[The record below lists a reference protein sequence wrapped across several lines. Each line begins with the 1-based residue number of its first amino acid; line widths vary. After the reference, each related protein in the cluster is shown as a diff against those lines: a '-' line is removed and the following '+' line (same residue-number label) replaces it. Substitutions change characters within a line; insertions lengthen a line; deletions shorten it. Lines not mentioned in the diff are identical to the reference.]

1 MFCCRV
7 KNLSNFQKKVCHAKN
22 EAKMVNFLSKEIFW
36 LLKNHHVYAN
46 KLGEE
51 KKSLSNSGHFSPIE
65 GHEAFRIRLEKH
77 PVGQVLV
84 PQVNVAI
91 QSILGNPFKLLL
103 HQLV

>member
-1 MFCCRV
+1 MQTSLEKR
-7 KNLSNFQKKVCHAKN
+7 
-22 EAKMVNFLSKEIFW
+22 
-36 LLKNHHVYAN
+36 
-46 KLGEE
+46 
-51 KKSLSNSGHFSPIE
+51 KKSLSNSGHFSPIG

-103 HQLV
+103 QLVYSTTKIVTIVTN